1 MVTSAKAEP
10 PMKKPRL
17 DPEKSAAAPCNSEAA
32 TTAAAA
38 VDFDVIPTSNA
49 LLSARLQRE
58 LKSLWSASAPAT
70 AAPSDTGG
78 PSMDHGTPPKPA
90 DVASVVPSFK
100 VGTLEM
106 YRRFPEAYDMLMAH
120 HNCTAVR
127 HTLLKDVLGRIART
141 AGAAV
146 VPADAAADAAGQ
158 RTPPWVRVAD
168 FGCGTGRIESMVA
181 QHPAVQAIYAYDS
194 EVSMLR
200 RCLVNTVRSAAQ
212 SGHYRSVSLLPV
224 AASAEKRSEINAASS
239 PSHALPSPP
248 ALLCGGDESEA
259 TKSAAAAAL
268 QLCIRPVPFRAIQ
281 AGFLTQ
287 TRHPRCS
294 LVVCAWSLSYVMR
307 MQWGEDHWH
316 AAVDTV
322 VQSLLNLLDN
332 TRSDAAVVILETLGN
347 GSAEPTRQSTY
358 TQRLE
363 ECFGFTRTWVR
374 TDYEFKSK
382 ADAER
387 MVRFFFGEKMLA
399 KLTSENVGS
408 GAGEHGATDGAESGG
423 GCRLMECT
431 GIWTY
436 WKARESPTEPF
447 RESLEFRERR
457 AAVKQRCI
465 SVDVRLSKF
474 SSSSLLPT
482 KVPSHQSRPGMK
494 LLHSKST
501 AEPILA
507 VTACP
512 CANLFG
518 LVTQSAV
525 AVYRS
530 TTLTTVFSFSLKPFQ
545 SVLKG
550 SGDDGERRNGNSVC
564 CCWSP
569 SGRLFTLALPSGLL
583 LVLDVEGGALVRFL
597 TPGGTAPASGDGA
610 GGSSSTPAL
619 ASVPRVPT
627 TLPPGR
633 PVLAMGWC
641 AVHSLSSRH
650 VSAMHVDV
658 QTRCLPVRTGV
669 TAALLDEVAQ
679 GSPLS
684 LLGAGDAAHLLS
696 STAVMSGGYP
706 ADARSGSRSV
716 SLLMVLGCD
725 GALRCLIGGLYEV
738 RRLALSLPPGF
749 PARPDSGPSG
759 RVASWEDSA
768 ANGVRPAVA
777 QQHRLYLT
785 ATGASSSGPA
795 AHSLW
800 EVDLHDNLSALAAPH
815 WLALCYVRECTRITR
830 EMYEKVAHE
839 WHAVLRG
846 RLWAHLGLPAVAPL
860 LSSAVLA
867 QLTEPD
873 PLALYKYAKQ
883 QLRRTAVTEDL
894 EVMATAVQRAT
905 YEITHVC
912 YRCCEV
918 AMAYAAH
925 LREPDTVTQHIGALR
940 RLCESFLRH
949 VTREAEGAR
958 DLALWVLQQSRH
970 WGRGSR
976 FAMGAAD
983 ERALEEAEED
993 QQERSSAVSSPS
1005 TAAADM
1011 ARPPSSRQPPSVL
1024 DEVPLSATRQPALLS
1039 YLSSIATQETHPDG
1053 DPVIHLCAQ
1062 LAIRVQDCA
1071 PLPASIMA
1079 SLPVR
1084 VVLSG
1089 AQDTGAA
1096 SASTASQL
1104 LCCVV
1109 EGCGCALIT
1118 EGAHVHVLR
1127 STAATTNTIQALQIG
1142 TYKLVVRRDSDCGD
1156 DNAADSPAASGS
1168 VLEASLKV
1176 DVDVNLITSRLKA
1189 ELAGKH
1195 GCAIPCVY
1203 SATWYGYLEEDR
1215 HIVVCQPNTVTAGR
1229 SAGSDA
1235 WCRSTAPATFFVAT
1249 VDGGGRLLM
1258 VDEEEHDGDNA
1269 DGDDAADSSAAAA
1282 SSARAAL
1289 CEVTGMEGV
1298 PLRVSM
1304 SRARSFCVIVGVA
1317 KYVVLSLYDDDY

>member
-1 MVTSAKAEP
+1 
-10 PMKKPRL
+10 
-17 DPEKSAAAPCNSEAA
+17 
-32 TTAAAA
+32 
-38 VDFDVIPTSNA
+38 
-49 LLSARLQRE
+49 
-58 LKSLWSASAPAT
+58 
-70 AAPSDTGG
+70 
-78 PSMDHGTPPKPA
+78 
-90 DVASVVPSFK
+90 
-100 VGTLEM
+100 
-106 YRRFPEAYDMLMAH
+106 
-120 HNCTAVR
+120 
-127 HTLLKDVLGRIART
+127 
-141 AGAAV
+141 
-146 VPADAAADAAGQ
+146 
-158 RTPPWVRVAD
+158 
-168 FGCGTGRIESMVA
+168 
-181 QHPAVQAIYAYDS
+181 
-194 EVSMLR
+194 
-200 RCLVNTVRSAAQ
+200 
-212 SGHYRSVSLLPV
+212 
-224 AASAEKRSEINAASS
+224 
-239 PSHALPSPP
+239 
-248 ALLCGGDESEA
+248 
-259 TKSAAAAAL
+259 
-268 QLCIRPVPFRAIQ
+268 
-281 AGFLTQ
+281 
-287 TRHPRCS
+287 
-294 LVVCAWSLSYVMR
+294 
-307 MQWGEDHWH
+307 
-316 AAVDTV
+316 
-322 VQSLLNLLDN
+322 
-332 TRSDAAVVILETLGN
+332 
-347 GSAEPTRQSTY
+347 
-358 TQRLE
+358 
-363 ECFGFTRTWVR
+363 
-374 TDYEFKSK
+374 
-382 ADAER
+382 
-387 MVRFFFGEKMLA
+387 
-399 KLTSENVGS
+399 
-408 GAGEHGATDGAESGG
+408 
-423 GCRLMECT
+423 
-431 GIWTY
+431 
-436 WKARESPTEPF
+436 
-447 RESLEFRERR
+447 
-457 AAVKQRCI
+457 
-465 SVDVRLSKF
+465 
-474 SSSSLLPT
+474 
-482 KVPSHQSRPGMK
+482 MK

-530 TTLTTVFSFSLKPFQ
+530 TTLTTVFTFSLKPFQ
-545 SVLKG
+545 CVLKG
-550 SGDDGERRNGNSVC
+550 RGADGERRSGNSVC

-569 SGRLFTLALPSGLL
+569 SGRLFTLALPSALL

-597 TPGGTAPASGDGA
+597 TPDGTAPASGDGA

-650 VSAMHVDV
+650 VNAMHADM

-669 TAALLDEVAQ
+669 MAALLDEVAQ

-684 LLGAGDAAHLLS
+684 LLGAGDATHLLS
-696 STAVMSGGYP
+696 STAVMSSGYP

-725 GALRCLIGGLYEV
+725 GSLRCLIGGLYEV
-738 RRLALSLPPGF
+738 QRLALLLPPGF
-749 PARPDSGPSG
+749 SAPSDSGLSG
-759 RVASWEDSA
+759 RVASWEDVVVEDMQVRQCAMPSGTLGGRQTRAQRRTGPPDWVCFGESA

-785 ATGASSSGPA
+785 ATGASSSGAA

-800 EVDLHDNLSALAAPH
+800 EVDLQDNLSALAAPH
-815 WLALCYVRECTRITR
+815 WLALCYVREYTRITR
-830 EMYEKVAHE
+830 EMYEKVARE

-894 EVMATAVQRAT
+894 EVMATEVQRAI

-940 RLCESFLRH
+940 RLCESFLRR

-970 WGRGSR
+970 WARGSR

-983 ERALEEAEED
+983 ERALAEAEED

-1005 TAAADM
+1005 AAAAAAADM
-1011 ARPPSSRQPPSVL
+1011 ARPPSSRQPPSVV

-1039 YLSSIATQETHPDG
+1039 YLSSITAQETHPDG

-1071 PLPASIMA
+1071 PLPASVAA

-1109 EGCGCALIT
+1109 EGVEESEQRRRLDEDNDEEKSVTAASGNGGDGGGDGDEAAKGYYPLYEAGLEDVAFGEHNRDVARDECGCALIT

-1127 STAATTNTIQALQIG
+1127 SAAAATNTIPALQIG
-1142 TYKLVVRRDSDCGD
+1142 TCKLVVRRDSDSGD
-1156 DNAADSPAASGS
+1156 DAADSPAASGS
-1168 VLEASLKV
+1168 VLEASLTV
-1176 DVDVNLITSRLKA
+1176 DVDVSLITSRLKA
-1189 ELAGKH
+1189 ELVGKH
-1195 GCAIPCVY
+1195 GSAIPCVY
-1203 SATWYGYLEEDR
+1203 GATWYGYLEEDR
-1215 HIVVCQPNTVTAGR
+1215 HVVVCQPNTVTAGR

-1235 WCRSTAPATFFVAT
+1235 WCRSAAPATFFVAT

-1258 VDEEEHDGDNA
+1258 VDEEEPDGGNE

-1282 SSARAAL
+1282 SSVRTAL

-1304 SRARSFCVIVGVA
+1304 SRARSFCVIVGVT

>member
-1 MVTSAKAEP
+1 
-10 PMKKPRL
+10 
-17 DPEKSAAAPCNSEAA
+17 
-32 TTAAAA
+32 
-38 VDFDVIPTSNA
+38 
-49 LLSARLQRE
+49 
-58 LKSLWSASAPAT
+58 
-70 AAPSDTGG
+70 
-78 PSMDHGTPPKPA
+78 
-90 DVASVVPSFK
+90 
-100 VGTLEM
+100 
-106 YRRFPEAYDMLMAH
+106 
-120 HNCTAVR
+120 
-127 HTLLKDVLGRIART
+127 
-141 AGAAV
+141 
-146 VPADAAADAAGQ
+146 
-158 RTPPWVRVAD
+158 
-168 FGCGTGRIESMVA
+168 
-181 QHPAVQAIYAYDS
+181 
-194 EVSMLR
+194 
-200 RCLVNTVRSAAQ
+200 
-212 SGHYRSVSLLPV
+212 
-224 AASAEKRSEINAASS
+224 
-239 PSHALPSPP
+239 
-248 ALLCGGDESEA
+248 
-259 TKSAAAAAL
+259 
-268 QLCIRPVPFRAIQ
+268 
-281 AGFLTQ
+281 
-287 TRHPRCS
+287 
-294 LVVCAWSLSYVMR
+294 
-307 MQWGEDHWH
+307 
-316 AAVDTV
+316 
-322 VQSLLNLLDN
+322 
-332 TRSDAAVVILETLGN
+332 
-347 GSAEPTRQSTY
+347 
-358 TQRLE
+358 
-363 ECFGFTRTWVR
+363 
-374 TDYEFKSK
+374 
-382 ADAER
+382 
-387 MVRFFFGEKMLA
+387 
-399 KLTSENVGS
+399 
-408 GAGEHGATDGAESGG
+408 
-423 GCRLMECT
+423 
-431 GIWTY
+431 
-436 WKARESPTEPF
+436 
-447 RESLEFRERR
+447 
-457 AAVKQRCI
+457 
-465 SVDVRLSKF
+465 
-474 SSSSLLPT
+474 
-482 KVPSHQSRPGMK
+482 MK

-759 RVASWEDSA
+759 RVASWEDVVVEDMQVRQCAMPSATLGGRQTRAQRRTGPPDWVCFGESA

-1109 EGCGCALIT
+1109 EGVEEDEQGRCLDEDDDEEKSFTAASGNGGGGGGDGDGAAKGYYPLYETGLEDVAFGERNLDVARDECGCALIT